1 TMWAWPWASKWV
13 REFIEE
19 GLQNVYLFRRS
30 YGHVVALRGRSSFE
44 TTAGFHA
51 IGFTLRNVN
60 PHPPSDAQQRNALIA
75 AALALSMLLAPV
87 PAGAQAATVS
97 VSQLPTLGDNSDMTS
112 AAERR
117 LGERIAREIYRDPDY
132 IDDPVLV
139 EYVQTIWQ
147 RLLDAARARG
157 ELSAELDQRFA
168 WEIMMGR
175 DRTINAFALP
185 GGYLGLNL
193 GLLGVVS
200 SPDELA
206 SVLGHELSHVT
217 QRHISRLMSQQGKQT
232 PWLIGAMILGALA
245 AGKNADAG
253 NAMIVGGQA
262 VAAQSQLNFSRE
274 MEREADRIGFGVMTQ
289 AGFAP
294 QGFVSMFEKLQ
305 QASRLNDSGAF
316 PYLRSHPLTTERI
329 ADMQS
334 RQVLEARP
342 AAPPAGVP
350 TGLVHAMMSARARVL
365 TRPGIDVLRSWLAD
379 GQLVAR
385 ETAPIDARIAGVLY
399 AGATA
404 GLQQRDFVAARALA
418 ARLVGLTAVDP
429 AALRLARLLAA
440 EVEWTAGDLP
450 ATAALLDV
458 NAPGRPELV
467 LGSQLRIRTGQAR
480 QAATRLQTWV
490 TLNPRDA
497 SAWQLLA
504 TAYASEGQMLRSIRA
519 EAEMQV
525 ARLDYQAALDRF
537 KAAQDMVRKPPPG
550 SGPVDHI
557 EASIIDVRTREVETM
572 VKELAKEKAA
582 ER

>member
-1 TMWAWPWASKWV
+1 MVLHAAPA
-13 REFIEE
+13 IP
-19 GLQNVYLFRRS
+19 Q
-30 YGHVVALRGRSSFE
+30 
-44 TTAGFHA
+44 TAP
-51 IGFTLRNVN
+51 L
-60 PHPPSDAQQRNALIA
+60 PS
-75 AALALSMLLAPV
+75 
-87 PAGAQAATVS
+87 T
-97 VSQLPTLGDNSDMTS
+97 SQLPTLGDNSDMTS

-139 EYVQTIWQ
+139 EYVQDIWQ
-147 RLLDAARARG
+147 RLLDAARVRG

-217 QRHISRLMSQQGKQT
+217 QRHISRLMSQQGKQM
-232 PWLIGAMILGALA
+232 PWLLGAMILGALA
-245 AGKNADAG
+245 ASKNPDAG
-253 NAMIVGGQA
+253 NALVVGGQA
-262 VAAQSQLNFSRE
+262 AVAQTGLNCSRALA
-274 MEREADRIGFGVMTQ
+274 READRIGFGVMTQ

-334 RQVLEARP
+334 RQVLETRP
-342 AAPPAGVP
+342 AAAAPGAS
-350 TGLVHAMMSARARVL
+350 TGIVHAMMSARARVL
-365 TRPGIDVLRSWLAD
+365 TRPGVDVLRSWQAD
-379 GQLVAR
+379 AQTVAR
-385 ETAPIDARIAGVLY
+385 ETTPLDPRVAGVLY

-404 GLQQRDFVAARALA
+404 ALQQRDFAAARALS
-418 ARLVGLTAVDP
+418 ARLIALTAGDK
-429 AALRLARLLAA
+429 AALRLAKLLAA
-440 EVEWTAGDLP
+440 EVEWPAGDLP
-450 ATAALLDV
+450 ATAALLDA

-497 SAWQLLA
+497 TAWQLLA
-504 TAYASEGQMLRSIRA
+504 TAYTSEGLALRAVRA
-519 EAEMQV
+519 EAEMQI
-525 ARLDYQAALDRF
+525 ARLDYPAALDRF
-537 KAAQDMVRKPPPG
+537 KAAQDMVRRPPPG
-550 SGPVDHI
+550 SGTVDHI
-557 EASIIDVRTREVETM
+557 EASIIDTRTREVEAV
-572 VKELAKEKAA
+572 VKEQAKEKAA
-582 ER
+582 EK